1 MNEREKNKGFSAK
14 QPQQLSHEACFDHKC
29 PRPPVPG
36 EERSHFTSDWD
47 PLPQH
52 EGWAKPRA
60 PSPPLPSR
68 KHCSYSTD
76 ASLAYIEGA
85 SSATMAAAATSGAGP
100 APCSTPPAACLR
112 WTTLCG
118 TSPGPRRVRL
128 FQQYLAS
135 EGRRHADAL
144 DFWFAC
150 EGLRK
155 QTAPEKIQQ
164 LVKVIYK
171 KFFVKSA
178 LPIDEELRKDI
189 GRSIK
194 FSQCLE
200 PPVTLFDKA
209 QAKVEQLIDETTYP
223 NFLKS
228 DTYLQYLENVQNLS
242 SSSSSDYSNE
252 LSNLANGPD
261 PLPTLHEDM
270 ELIMNPPV
278 HISHTSG
285 SLSTGYHTPNVG
297 AGSSVRL
304 TKELLLMSQKH
315 RALDVRPKSEAFASD
330 GRSLGRTTRR
340 KAVIEARKTREYAA
354 LNQETHMHQI
364 LIPRTQRIDTRQ
376 CQPMDSDT
384 FAAILIEKL
393 EAVKRDQDQQELLDK
408 KLREVRSAGVFT
420 TVWRNG
426 LFGL

>member
-1 MNEREKNKGFSAK
+1 MNEREKNKGSSAK
-14 QPQQLSHEACFDHKC
+14 QVSHEAYFDHKC

-47 PLPQH
+47 PPQQH

-60 PSPPLPSR
+60 PSPPIPVR
-68 KHCSYSTD
+68 KHCSYTND
-76 ASLAYIEGA
+76 GSLAYVEGA
-85 SSATMAAAATSGAGP
+85 ASASMASTSLGAGA
-100 APCSTPPAACLR
+100 APCYSPPSACLR
-112 WTTLCG
+112 WTYSLRHLLQDPDG
-118 TSPGPRRVRL
+118 VRL

-135 EGRRHADAL
+135 EGRRHSDAL

-155 QTAPEKIQQ
+155 QTAKEKIQQ

-228 DTYLQYLENVQNLS
+228 DTYLQYLENVQNHS

-278 HISHTSG
+278 HMSHTSG

-297 AGSSVRL
+297 AGSSTRL

-315 RALDVRPKSEAFASD
+315 RALDVRPKSETFASMFMYRPNTTGAHAAYNSYNPVSRQD
-330 GRSLGRTTRR
+330 SELHSLSSHSDARTESDNMSMT
-340 KAVIEARKTREYAA
+340 
-354 LNQETHMHQI
+354 
-364 LIPRTQRIDTRQ
+364 
-376 CQPMDSDT
+376 DSS
-384 FAAILIEKL
+384 L
-393 EAVKRDQDQQELLDK
+393 
-408 KLREVRSAGVFT
+408 
-420 TVWRNG
+420 
-426 LFGL
+426 